1 MKNNEKE
8 VGNMII
14 LRSSFRFKPMIGT
27 ELRTEWNTVD
37 ILTETTISDWNNVEE
52 EDKCDEESK
61 E

>member
-1 MKNNEKE
+1 
-8 VGNMII
+8 MII
-14 LRSSFRFKPMIGT
+14 LRSSFRFKAMIGT

-37 ILTETTISDWNNVEE
+37 ILTETTISDWNNIEE

>member
-1 MKNNEKE
+1 
-8 VGNMII
+8 MII
-14 LRSSFRFKPMIGT
+14 LRSSFRFKAMIGT

-37 ILTETTISDWNNVEE
+37 ILTETAISDWNNIEE